1 MFIFPE
7 ELVEID
13 TFYDDYRQK
22 KIETVVVVDQA
33 LLPKE
38 KEHWGYDTVGE
49 GKWVLILEKKDDKVF
64 VMDFF
69 LNKNT
74 HSEYDFDD
82 VYFVKLGI
90 SRVTNLLH

>member
-1 MFIFPE
+1 MIIKYLKLWYWLYEFCFFSLE

-22 KIETVVVVDQA
+22 KIETVVVVDHA

-49 GKWVLILEKKDDKVF
+49 GMWVLIVE
-64 VMDFF
+64 
-69 LNKNT
+69 
-74 HSEYDFDD
+74 
-82 VYFVKLGI
+82 
-90 SRVTNLLH
+90 

>member
-49 GKWVLILEKKDDKVF
+49 GKWVLIVE
-64 VMDFF
+64 
-69 LNKNT
+69 
-74 HSEYDFDD
+74 
-82 VYFVKLGI
+82 
-90 SRVTNLLH
+90 